1 MIKNIFVFTY
11 NTETSIIVSNILKE
25 NKKKAR
31 PHVTK
36 KNSITKLQLRKQVIV
51 KRFEIRKANK

>member
-36 KNSITKLQLRKQVIV
+36 KVQHYKVATSPAGNC
-51 KRFEIRKANK
+51 